1 METFLVTTH
10 AVSLVGLEPYVIRVE
25 THVGPGLVVFT
36 VVGLPDASV
45 RESKDRVRAAL
56 QSCGVDWFDRRV
68 TVNLSPADIPKAG
81 PVFDLAIAM
90 GLLAARGI
98 VAGDDLAGIVFIAE
112 LGLDGQLRAVRGV
125 VPAVLGAVRAGFNKV
140 VVAEANYAEASL
152 VPGAQVRACK
162 HLTDSVQC
170 VQDWEASAPL
180 TIASNPGAGERQ
192 GAANATGSQCEPE
205 EDRARQGDGDGTA
218 LVINDRPDRDGA
230 TPAVGGRNHSPDLG
244 EVRGQH
250 WAVESLLVAAAGG
263 HHLLMIGE
271 AGAGK
276 TMLARCLPSVLPP
289 LTDEAAIE
297 TTAVH
302 SLAGTLDAQ
311 GGLIRT
317 PPLQMPH
324 HTATLPAI
332 IGGGSASLSPGAV
345 SLAHNGVLFLDEATE
360 FSARVL
366 DGLRQPLESGWA
378 NVYRARHRAQLPAR
392 FQLILATNPC
402 PCGNA
407 LSRGKS
413 CKCSALQLRRY
424 LGRLSGPLLDRVDLH
439 VTMHS
444 PTRADLS
451 RPPEYTS
458 AQGAQRVREARERA
472 AHRWR
477 EYPWKLNAHVPSRQL
492 RACGALAPAAANTLD
507 ESVAK
512 GEISLR
518 GADRVLRLSLTLADL
533 EGREHATL
541 ADVGKALQYRN
552 GAQYG
557 NL

>member
-1 METFLVTTH
+1 MQTLLVTTH

-56 QSCGVDWFDRRV
+56 QSCGVEWFDRRV
-68 TVNLSPADIPKAG
+68 TVSLSPAGIPKAG

-98 VAGDDLAGIVFIAE
+98 VNAADLAGTVFIAE
-112 LGLDGQLRAVRGV
+112 LGLDGQLRAARGV

-140 VVAEANYAEASL
+140 VVAAANHAEAAL
-152 VPGAQVRACK
+152 VPGAQVRACT
-162 HLTDSVQC
+162 HLTDVVRC
-170 VQDWEASAPL
+170 VQDWQGSAPSPRGEI
-180 TIASNPGAGERQ
+180 TGPGEETFDHGGGRTRGQSSEKRGGE
-192 GAANATGSQCEPE
+192 EVE
-205 EDRARQGDGDGTA
+205 DGTA
-218 LVINDRPDRDGA
+218 LVIHDRPEHEP
-230 TPAVGGRNHSPDLG
+230 TEPTQPGGNHGPDLG

-289 LTDEAAIE
+289 LSDDAAIE
-297 TTAVH
+297 TTAIH
-302 SLAGTLDAQ
+302 SLAGTLDA
-311 GGLIRT
+311 GAGLIRT
-317 PPLQMPH
+317 APLQMPH

-332 IGGGSASLSPGAV
+332 IGGGSACLSPGAV

-392 FQLILATNPC
+392 FQLVLATNPC

-407 LSRGKS
+407 LSRGKA
-413 CKCSALQLRRY
+413 CKCSSLQLRRY

-444 PTRADLS
+444 PTRADLA
-451 RPPEYTS
+451 RPPQYTS
-458 AQGAQRVREARERA
+458 TQGAQRVAQARERA

-477 EYPWKLNAHVPSRQL
+477 DHPWKLNAHVPAREL
-492 RACGALAPAAANTLD
+492 RNCAALD
-507 ESVAK
+507 EKAGASLDDAVAN

-518 GADRVLRLSLTLADL
+518 GADRVLRLALTLADL
-533 EGREHATL
+533 EGRERATL